1 MTDFRRHIKAF
12 TVLEILMV
20 LAISGILIT
29 ILFNALN
36 RFQQQSKVITEL
48 QDEMNNWYQ
57 FRSQMWSDFYSMDS
71 LKIDQQVLTLY
82 IDTTSINY
90 SSQGDEFKRS
100 ESNKSSSVAVEL
112 AEMKLTEAD
121 GNRQLVLQFNWKG
134 ETMQVSYPIETDRK
148 RKMDAYF
155 SSI

>member
-1 MTDFRRHIKAF
+1 VTDFRGHIKAF

-29 ILFNALN
+29 VLFNALN

-71 LKIDQQVLTLY
+71 LKINQQELTLY
-82 IDTTSINY
+82 IDSTSINY
-90 SSQGDEFKRS
+90 SSQGDEFKRF
-100 ESNKSSSVAVEL
+100 EPNKSSSVAIEL
-112 AEMKLTEAD
+112 AEMKLTEAE
-121 GNRQLVLQFNWKG
+121 GIRQLVLLFNWKG
-134 ETMQVSYPIETDRK
+134 EIMQVTYPVNTDRK
-148 RKMDAYF
+148 RKIDEYF
-155 SSI
+155 SNL